1 MHTCIIRTGSM
12 PPDTNLFT
20 DVYRFT

>member
-1 MHTCIIRTGSM
+1 M

-20 DVYRFT
+20 DVNCCT